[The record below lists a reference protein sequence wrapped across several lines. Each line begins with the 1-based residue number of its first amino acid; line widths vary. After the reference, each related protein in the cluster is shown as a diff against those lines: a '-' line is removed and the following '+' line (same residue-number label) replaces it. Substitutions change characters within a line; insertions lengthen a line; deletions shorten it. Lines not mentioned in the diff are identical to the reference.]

1 MMVCVEK
8 WTSTLLL
15 FGVSGLDEL
24 KGEKA
29 SEVSL
34 PVVEVLQTLNDLIT
48 YFQQPDSEL
57 EHEEK
62 QRQLRSLIKRQD
74 LFKEEVSSVH
84 TVHAWD
90 HISLYCSCEMPL

>member
-1 MMVCVEK
+1 M
-8 WTSTLLL
+8 L
-15 FGVSGLDEL
+15 FGARGLDEL

-29 SEVSL
+29 SGVYL
-34 PVVEVLQTLNDLIT
+34 PVGEVVQTLNDLIT

-74 LFKEEVSSVH
+74 LFKEEVNVCAHGLISSV
-84 TVHAWD
+84 
-90 HISLYCSCEMPL
+90 Y

>member
-1 MMVCVEK
+1 M
-8 WTSTLLL
+8 L
-15 FGVSGLDEL
+15 FGARGLDEL

-29 SEVSL
+29 SGVYL
-34 PVVEVLQTLNDLIT
+34 PVGEVVQTLNDLIT

-74 LFKEEVSSVH
+74 LFKEEVSVCAHGLISSV
-84 TVHAWD
+84 
-90 HISLYCSCEMPL
+90 Y